1 VIQGKCARA
10 IETRHSEVTGEGA
23 RNAGSISTE
32 SMSVMI
38 GRVYPHDHILCL
50 FAEENVVGLFL

>member
-1 VIQGKCARA
+1 M
-10 IETRHSEVTGEGA
+10 ETRHSEVTGEGA
-23 RNAGSISTE
+23 RNAGSTSTE